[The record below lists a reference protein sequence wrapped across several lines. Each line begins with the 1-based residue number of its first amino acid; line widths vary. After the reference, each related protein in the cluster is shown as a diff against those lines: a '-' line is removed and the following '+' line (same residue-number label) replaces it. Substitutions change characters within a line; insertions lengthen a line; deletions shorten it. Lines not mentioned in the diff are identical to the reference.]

1 MGMKERESSDIF
13 TVFSVKSCAILV
25 LVYEFNAG
33 TYSIV
38 KYFFASRWR
47 ETRVDFTNGALYAD
61 AAGKIRKSI
70 F

>member
-33 TYSIV
+33 THSIV
-38 KYFFASRWR
+38 KYLFVSWWR
-47 ETRVDFTNGALYAD
+47 ETRVDFTNGVL
-61 AAGKIRKSI
+61 
-70 F
+70 